1 MKANLLVFVAVV
13 IIAVSAC
20 QVRQE
25 MITFNNPTITIK
37 DVNVINS
44 YKGKVICYTINLYS
58 PSSLS
63 EFVATPKIAGDN
75 SSSSTKFEFNDH
87 ARRATVTYYY
97 EVPEEV
103 DSSEISVC
111 FCLNNSL
118 QEINSMTNP
127 CLL

>member
-1 MKANLLVFVAVV
+1 MKAAILVFVAAV
-13 IIAVSAC
+13 IIAGSIC
-20 QVRQE
+20 QAGRE
-25 MITFNNPTITIK
+25 MLTFNNPTITIK

-63 EFVATPKIAGDN
+63 EFVATPRIAGE
-75 SSSSTKFEFNDH
+75 SSCAETKFEFSGH

-97 EVPEEV
+97 PVAEEL
-103 DSSEISVC
+103 DSNEICIS

-118 QEINSMTNP
+118 KEVNSMANP
-127 CLL
+127 CLI